1 MESDQLASGL
11 SMQVP
16 CPSLFGD
23 ELFRRRNR
31 IGAEIVVPGAG
42 NAHEALRRL
51 DQTV

>member
-11 SMQVP
+11 SFIVRRRTV
-16 CPSLFGD
+16 
-23 ELFRRRNR
+23 RRRNR